1 MIKFKIIVFVF
12 FFYKN
17 LFSIELAC
25 NFEEVYQNG
34 EIQQGIMLIKDDKLR
49 YQYNS
54 KNLYT
59 ILRNQEIFFLIENND
74 VDNFKKVEKNMKT
87 LIGIQKILNDFPEI
101 EDEYKI
107 DEIMIRPEMK
117 LNNKY
122 IKKISILSPHL
133 NMSVYFPECKKQKI
147 PDRYFFYSPFF
158 QYEE

>member
-1 MIKFKIIVFVF
+1 MIKFKVIVLIF

-59 ILRNQEIFFLIENND
+59 IIRNQEIFFLIENKN
-74 VDNFKKVEKNMKT
+74 VDNFKKIEKNMKT
-87 LIGIQKILNDFPEI
+87 LIGIQQILNDFPNI
-101 EDEYKI
+101 EDEYQI

-122 IKKISILSPHL
+122 IKKISILSPRL
-133 NMSVYFPECKKQKI
+133 NMSVYFPECQKQKI
-147 PDRYFFYSPFF
+147 SDKYFFYSPFF
-158 QYEE
+158 QYEK